1 MALAAIGDV
10 LQHAF
15 VLRGKLGVLRDDV
28 REFIGEIFA
37 RCNGGKGVRGKALDL
52 GEGHGFPLGLG
63 FGFAEAG
70 KLAFRLP
77 ENG

>member
-15 VLRGKLGVLRDDV
+15 VLRGKFGVLRDDV
-28 REFIGEIFA
+28 GKLVGQIFA

-63 FGFAEAG
+63 FSFEEAR